1 MKVKKVLFYA
11 APVALAGF
19 LYLGEATGIG
29 EVLAKTVKTV
39 VKTETKGKYMGV
51 IQDVTGNNFDYNK
64 YIYEL
69 KTALFYCNEYDYYER
84 ITETEIQTEVP
95 DDPQPK
101 DVSVKVVP
109 TVDPEEEAA
118 RAEEEARAEE
128 AARAEEEKRRKE
140 EAESA
145 KIREEAR
152 ERARQEAIEKA
163 REEAAVKVQK
173 EAEQKTEDFVKE
185 IAKITEQAIQ
195 ASAKADKANG
205 EAAGTPT
212 AVIKTDYFTCF
223 TQEMLKQLASN
234 PNVNYEIHYRYQGK
248 RYVVVIPA
256 GTDYSQ
262 LKDSNGYYG
271 FRYLDSIFGGYE
283 EGTK

>member
-1 MKVKKVLFYA
+1 MKMKKILVYA

-19 LYLGEATGIG
+19 LYLGENTGAG
-29 EVLAKTVKTV
+29 EVLAKTIKTV
-39 VKTETKGKYMGV
+39 VQTKIPGTDAQLPEKILDTKTASLYLDGDYFYKFESESQPSGGDKEYHYKKYNV
-51 IQDVTGNNFDYNK
+51 IVTGY
-64 YIYEL
+64 
-69 KTALFYCNEYDYYER
+69 
-84 ITETEIQTEVP
+84 ETEVEVP
-95 DDPQPK
+95 DDPS
-101 DVSVKVVP
+101 DSGAGSKVVP
-109 TVDPEEEAA
+109 TVDPEAEKAEA
-118 RAEEEARAEE
+118 
-128 AARAEEEKRRKE
+128 EKRR
-140 EAESA
+140 
-145 KIREEAR
+145 
-152 ERARQEAIEKA
+152 Q
-163 REEAAVKVQK
+163 EAAVKVQK
-173 EAEQKTEDFVKE
+173 EAEQKTEDFAKE
-185 IAKITEQAIQ
+185 IAKMTEQAIQ
-195 ASAKADKANG
+195 ASAKTDEVNG
-205 EAAGTPT
+205 EAAVTPT

>member
-29 EVLAKTVKTV
+29 EVLAKTVTTV
-39 VKTETKGKYMGV
+39 VKTLMKGDYIGDTVTKGTL
-51 IQDVTGNNFDYNK
+51 DDK
-64 YIYEL
+64 YIYEVQTGEDDTFL
-69 KTALFYCNEYDYYER
+69 YKYYKK
-84 ITETEIQTEVP
+84 ITETETQTEVP
-95 DDPQPK
+95 DDPRSS

-109 TVDPEEEAA
+109 TVDPEAEA
-118 RAEEEARAEE
+118 
-128 AARAEEEKRRKE
+128 
-140 EAESA
+140 
-145 KIREEAR
+145 AR

-173 EAEQKTEDFVKE
+173 EAEQKTEDFAKE
-185 IAKITEQAIQ
+185 IAKMTEQAIQ
-195 ASAKADKANG
+195 ASAKTDEVNG

-223 TQEMLKQLASN
+223 TQEMLKQLAAN

-256 GTDYSQ
+256 GTDYRQ

>member
-29 EVLAKTVKTV
+29 EVLAKTVTTV
-39 VKTETKGKYMGV
+39 VKTLMKGDYIGETVTKGTL
-51 IQDVTGNNFDYNK
+51 DDK
-64 YIYEL
+64 YIYEVQTGEDDTFL
-69 KTALFYCNEYDYYER
+69 YKYYKK
-84 ITETEIQTEVP
+84 ITETETQTEVP
-95 DDPQPK
+95 DDPRSS

-109 TVDPEEEAA
+109 TVDPEAEA
-118 RAEEEARAEE
+118 
-128 AARAEEEKRRKE
+128 
-140 EAESA
+140 
-145 KIREEAR
+145 AR

-173 EAEQKTEDFVKE
+173 EAEQKTEDFAKE
-185 IAKITEQAIQ
+185 IAKMTEQAIQ
-195 ASAKADKANG
+195 ASAKTDEVNG

-223 TQEMLKQLASN
+223 TQEMLKQLAAN

>member
-19 LYLGEATGIG
+19 LYIGEATGIG
-29 EVLAKTVKTV
+29 EVLAKTVTTV
-39 VKTETKGKYMGV
+39 VKTVTEGNYKGV
-51 IQDVTGNNFDYNK
+51 ITLRSGNAFDYDK
-64 YIYEL
+64 YIY
-69 KTALFYCNEYDYYER
+69 KWKSQSADGDSYDYYER
-84 ITETEIQTEVP
+84 ITETETQTEVP
-95 DDPQPK
+95 DDPRSS

-109 TVDPEEEAA
+109 TVDPEAEAA
-118 RAEEEARAEE
+118 Q
-128 AARAEEEKRRKE
+128 
-140 EAESA
+140 
-145 KIREEAR
+145 

-173 EAEQKTEDFVKE
+173 EAEQKTEDFAKE
-185 IAKITEQAIQ
+185 IAKMIEQAIQ
-195 ASAKADKANG
+195 ASAKADEANG
-205 EAAGTPT
+205 EEAGTPT

-223 TQEMLKQLASN
+223 TQEMLKQLAAN

>member
-19 LYLGEATGIG
+19 LYIGEATGIG

-39 VKTETKGKYMGV
+39 IKTETKGKW
-51 IQDVTGNNFDYNK
+51 IRD
-64 YIYEL
+64 ISIS
-69 KTALFYCNEYDYYER
+69 FYSVDDKFIDEYYDENDTPYYKRYER

-95 DDPQPK
+95 DDPQSSV
-101 DVSVKVVP
+101 VSVKVVP
-109 TVDPEEEAA
+109 TVDPVAEA
-118 RAEEEARAEE
+118 
-128 AARAEEEKRRKE
+128 
-140 EAESA
+140 
-145 KIREEAR
+145 AR

-173 EAEQKTEDFVKE
+173 EAEQKTEDFAKE
-185 IAKITEQAIQ
+185 IAKMTEQAIQ
-195 ASAKADKANG
+195 ASAKTDEVNG

-223 TQEMLKQLASN
+223 TQGMLKQLAAN

>member
-19 LYLGEATGIG
+19 LYIGEATGIG

-39 VKTETKGKYMGV
+39 IQMETVGEYIGSES
-51 IQDVTGNNFDYNK
+51 TSTNNSEEYKDDN
-64 YIYEL
+64 YIYKLRSVNESAYVYDKYQII
-69 KTALFYCNEYDYYER
+69 KTD
-84 ITETEIQTEVP
+84 IVTETEVP
-95 DDPQPK
+95 DDPQSS

-109 TVDPEEEAA
+109 TVDPEAEA
-118 RAEEEARAEE
+118 
-128 AARAEEEKRRKE
+128 
-140 EAESA
+140 
-145 KIREEAR
+145 AR

-173 EAEQKTEDFVKE
+173 EAEQKTEDFAKE
-185 IAKITEQAIQ
+185 IAKMTEQAIQ
-195 ASAKADKANG
+195 ASAKTDEVNG

-223 TQEMLKQLASN
+223 TQEMLKQLAAN

>member
-19 LYLGEATGIG
+19 LYIGEATGIG
-29 EVLAKTVKTV
+29 EVLAKTVTTV
-39 VKTETKGKYMGV
+39 VKTLMKGDYIGDTVTKGTL
-51 IQDVTGNNFDYNK
+51 DDK
-64 YIYEL
+64 YIYEVQTGEDDTFL
-69 KTALFYCNEYDYYER
+69 YKYYKK
-84 ITETEIQTEVP
+84 ITETETQTEVP
-95 DDPQPK
+95 DDPRSS

-109 TVDPEEEAA
+109 TVDPEAEAA
-118 RAEEEARAEE
+118 Q
-128 AARAEEEKRRKE
+128 
-140 EAESA
+140 
-145 KIREEAR
+145 

-185 IAKITEQAIQ
+185 IAKMTEQAIQ
-195 ASAKADKANG
+195 TSAKADEANG
-205 EAAGTPT
+205 EEAGTPT

-223 TQEMLKQLASN
+223 TQEMLKQLAAN

>member
-19 LYLGEATGIG
+19 LYIGEATGIG

-39 VKTETKGKYMGV
+39 IKTETKGKW
-51 IQDVTGNNFDYNK
+51 IRD
-64 YIYEL
+64 ISIS
-69 KTALFYCNEYDYYER
+69 FYSVDDKFIDEYYDENDTPYYKRYER

-95 DDPQPK
+95 DDPQSS

-109 TVDPEEEAA
+109 TVDPEAEA
-118 RAEEEARAEE
+118 
-128 AARAEEEKRRKE
+128 
-140 EAESA
+140 
-145 KIREEAR
+145 AR
-152 ERARQEAIEKA
+152 ERARQEVIEKA

-173 EAEQKTEDFVKE
+173 EAEQKTEDFAKE
-185 IAKITEQAIQ
+185 IAKMTEQAIQ
-195 ASAKADKANG
+195 ASAKTDEVNG

-223 TQEMLKQLASN
+223 TQGMLKQLAAN

>member
-19 LYLGEATGIG
+19 LYIGEATGIG

-39 VKTETKGKYMGV
+39 IKTETKGKW
-51 IQDVTGNNFDYNK
+51 IRD
-64 YIYEL
+64 ISIS
-69 KTALFYCNEYDYYER
+69 FYSVDDKFIDEYYDENDTPYYKRYER
-84 ITETEIQTEVP
+84 ITETEIQTEVQ
-95 DDPQPK
+95 DDPQSS

-109 TVDPEEEAA
+109 TVDPEAEA
-118 RAEEEARAEE
+118 
-128 AARAEEEKRRKE
+128 
-140 EAESA
+140 
-145 KIREEAR
+145 AR

-173 EAEQKTEDFVKE
+173 EAEQKTEDFAKE
-185 IAKITEQAIQ
+185 IAKMTEQAIQ
-195 ASAKADKANG
+195 ASAKTDEVNG

-223 TQEMLKQLASN
+223 TQGMLKQLAAN

>member
-19 LYLGEATGIG
+19 LYIGEATGIG

-39 VKTETKGKYMGV
+39 IKTETKGKW
-51 IQDVTGNNFDYNK
+51 IRD
-64 YIYEL
+64 ISIS
-69 KTALFYCNEYDYYER
+69 FYSVDDKFIDEYYDENDTPYYKRYER

-95 DDPQPK
+95 DDPQSS

-109 TVDPEEEAA
+109 TVDPEAEAA
-118 RAEEEARAEE
+118 YQ
-128 AARAEEEKRRKE
+128 
-140 EAESA
+140 
-145 KIREEAR
+145 REL
-152 ERARQEAIEKA
+152 QEAIEKA
-163 REEAAVKVQK
+163 REEAEVKVQK
-173 EAEQKTEDFVKE
+173 EAEQKTQDFVKE
-185 IAKITEQAIQ
+185 IAKMTEQAIQ
-195 ASAKADKANG
+195 ASAKTDEVNG

-223 TQEMLKQLASN
+223 TQGMLKQLAAN

>member
-1 MKVKKVLFYA
+1 MKVKKALFYA

-39 VKTETKGKYMGV
+39 IQMETVGEYIGSES
-51 IQDVTGNNFDYNK
+51 TSTNNSEEYKDDN
-64 YIYEL
+64 YIYKLSSVNESAYVYDKYQII
-69 KTALFYCNEYDYYER
+69 KTD
-84 ITETEIQTEVP
+84 IVTETEVP
-95 DDPQPK
+95 DDPQSS

-109 TVDPEEEAA
+109 TVDPEAEKAEA
-118 RAEEEARAEE
+118 
-128 AARAEEEKRRKE
+128 EKRR
-140 EAESA
+140 
-145 KIREEAR
+145 
-152 ERARQEAIEKA
+152 Q
-163 REEAAVKVQK
+163 EAAVKVQK
-173 EAEQKTEDFVKE
+173 EAEQKTEDFINE
-185 IAKITEQAIQ
+185 ISKITEQAIQ
-195 ASAKADKANG
+195 AAMKFASGTDN
-205 EAAGTPT
+205 AAGTSAAQTST

-223 TQEMLKQLASN
+223 TQEMLKQLAAN

-262 LKDSNGYYG
+262 LKDSNGYFG

>member
-19 LYLGEATGIG
+19 LYIGEATGIG

-39 VKTETKGKYMGV
+39 IKTETKGKW
-51 IQDVTGNNFDYNK
+51 IRD
-64 YIYEL
+64 ISIS
-69 KTALFYCNEYDYYER
+69 FYSVDDKFIDEYYDENDTPYYKRYER

-95 DDPQPK
+95 DDPQSS

-109 TVDPEEEAA
+109 TVDPEAEA
-118 RAEEEARAEE
+118 
-128 AARAEEEKRRKE
+128 
-140 EAESA
+140 
-145 KIREEAR
+145 AR

-173 EAEQKTEDFVKE
+173 EAEQKTEDFAKE
-185 IAKITEQAIQ
+185 IAKMTEQAIQ
-195 ASAKADKANG
+195 ASAKADEANG
-205 EAAGTPT
+205 EEAGTPT

-223 TQEMLKQLASN
+223 TQDMLKQLAANS
-234 PNVNYEIHYRYQGK
+234 NVNYEIHYRYQGK

>member
-19 LYLGEATGIG
+19 LYIGEATGIG

-39 VKTETKGKYMGV
+39 IKTETKGKW
-51 IQDVTGNNFDYNK
+51 IRD
-64 YIYEL
+64 ISIS
-69 KTALFYCNEYDYYER
+69 FYSVDDKFIDEYYDENDTPYYKRYER

-95 DDPQPK
+95 DDPQPE

-109 TVDPEEEAA
+109 TVDPEAEAA
-118 RAEEEARAEE
+118 YQ
-128 AARAEEEKRRKE
+128 
-140 EAESA
+140 
-145 KIREEAR
+145 REL
-152 ERARQEAIEKA
+152 QEAIEKA
-163 REEAAVKVQK
+163 REEAEVKVQK
-173 EAEQKTEDFVKE
+173 EAEQKTQDFVKE
-185 IAKITEQAIQ
+185 IAKMTEQAIQ
-195 ASAKADKANG
+195 ASAKTDEVNG

-223 TQEMLKQLASN
+223 TQGMLKQLAAN

>member
-19 LYLGEATGIG
+19 LYIGEATGIG

-39 VKTETKGKYMGV
+39 IKTETKGKW
-51 IQDVTGNNFDYNK
+51 IKDISISDYSVDDKFIDEYCDENIDSYYK
-64 YIYEL
+64 RYE
-69 KTALFYCNEYDYYER
+69 K
-84 ITETEIQTEVP
+84 ITETETQTEVP
-95 DDPQPK
+95 DDSQSS

-109 TVDPEEEAA
+109 TVDPEAEA
-118 RAEEEARAEE
+118 
-128 AARAEEEKRRKE
+128 
-140 EAESA
+140 
-145 KIREEAR
+145 AR

-163 REEAAVKVQK
+163 WEEAAVKVQK
-173 EAEQKTEDFVKE
+173 EAEQKTEDFAKE
-185 IAKITEQAIQ
+185 IAKMTEQAIQ
-195 ASAKADKANG
+195 ASAKTDEVNG

-223 TQEMLKQLASN
+223 TQGMLKQLAAN

>member
-29 EVLAKTVKTV
+29 EVLAKTVTTV
-39 VKTETKGKYMGV
+39 VKTVTKGNYMGV
-51 IQDVTGNNFDYNK
+51 FTLQSGNAFDSDK
-64 YIYEL
+64 YIYVL
-69 KTALFYCNEYDYYER
+69 KERFFDREEYDYYER
-84 ITETEIQTEVP
+84 ITKTEIQTEVP
-95 DDPQPK
+95 DGPRPE

-109 TVDPEEEAA
+109 TVDPEAEAA
-118 RAEEEARAEE
+118 Q
-128 AARAEEEKRRKE
+128 
-140 EAESA
+140 
-145 KIREEAR
+145 

-195 ASAKADKANG
+195 ASAKAGEANG
-205 EAAGTPT
+205 EVAGTPT

-223 TQEMLKQLASN
+223 TQEMLKQLAAN

>member
-29 EVLAKTVKTV
+29 EVLAKTVTTV
-39 VKTETKGKYMGV
+39 VKTLMKGDYIGDTVTKGTL
-51 IQDVTGNNFDYNK
+51 DDK
-64 YIYEL
+64 YIYEVQTGEDDTFL
-69 KTALFYCNEYDYYER
+69 YKYYKK
-84 ITETEIQTEVP
+84 ITETETQTEVP
-95 DDPQPK
+95 DDPRSS

-109 TVDPEEEAA
+109 TVDPEAEA
-118 RAEEEARAEE
+118 
-128 AARAEEEKRRKE
+128 
-140 EAESA
+140 
-145 KIREEAR
+145 AR

-173 EAEQKTEDFVKE
+173 EAEQKTEDFAKE
-185 IAKITEQAIQ
+185 IAKMTEQAIQ
-195 ASAKADKANG
+195 ASAKTDEVNG

>member
-1 MKVKKVLFYA
+1 MKAMKMKKILVYA

-19 LYLGEATGIG
+19 LYLGENTGAG
-29 EVLAKTVKTV
+29 EVLAKTIKTV
-39 VKTETKGKYMGV
+39 VQTKIPGTEAQQSGETLATKTASLYLDGDYFYKFEYV
-51 IQDVTGNNFDYNK
+51 IQPSGGDKGYYYKKYNVIVTGY
-64 YIYEL
+64 
-69 KTALFYCNEYDYYER
+69 
-84 ITETEIQTEVP
+84 ETEVEVP
-95 DDPQPK
+95 DDPS
-101 DVSVKVVP
+101 DSGAGSKVVP
-109 TVDPEEEAA
+109 TVDPEAEKAEA
-118 RAEEEARAEE
+118 
-128 AARAEEEKRRKE
+128 EKRR
-140 EAESA
+140 
-145 KIREEAR
+145 
-152 ERARQEAIEKA
+152 Q
-163 REEAAVKVQK
+163 EAAVKVQK
-173 EAEQKTEDFVKE
+173 EAEQKTEDFAKE
-185 IAKITEQAIQ
+185 IAKMTEQAIQ
-195 ASAKADKANG
+195 ASAKTDEVDG

>member
-39 VKTETKGKYMGV
+39 IQTETVGNPDQVM
-51 IQDVTGNNFDYNK
+51 ISQETGQKFTTEN
-64 YIYEL
+64 YIYKL
-69 KTALFYCNEYDYYER
+69 TAKMPSGAYVYDKYPIIKTD
-84 ITETEIQTEVP
+84 IVTETEVP
-95 DDPQPK
+95 DDSQSS

-109 TVDPEEEAA
+109 TVDPEAEA
-118 RAEEEARAEE
+118 
-128 AARAEEEKRRKE
+128 
-140 EAESA
+140 
-145 KIREEAR
+145 
-152 ERARQEAIEKA
+152 A

-173 EAEQKTEDFVKE
+173 EAEQKTEDFAKE
-185 IAKITEQAIQ
+185 IAKMTEQAIQ
-195 ASAKADKANG
+195 ASAKTDDVNG

-223 TQEMLKQLASN
+223 TQEMLKQLAAN

>member
-19 LYLGEATGIG
+19 LYIGEATGIG
-29 EVLAKTVKTV
+29 EVLAKSVKTV
-39 VKTETKGKYMGV
+39 IKTETKGKW
-51 IQDVTGNNFDYNK
+51 IRD
-64 YIYEL
+64 ISIS
-69 KTALFYCNEYDYYER
+69 FYSVDDKFIDEYYDENDTPYYKRYER

-95 DDPQPK
+95 DDPQSS

-109 TVDPEEEAA
+109 TVDPEAEA
-118 RAEEEARAEE
+118 
-128 AARAEEEKRRKE
+128 
-140 EAESA
+140 
-145 KIREEAR
+145 AR

-173 EAEQKTEDFVKE
+173 EAEQKTEDFAKE
-185 IAKITEQAIQ
+185 IAKMTEQAIQ
-195 ASAKADKANG
+195 ASAKTDEVNG

-223 TQEMLKQLASN
+223 TQGMLKQLAAN

>member
-11 APVALAGF
+11 APVALAGS

-29 EVLAKTVKTV
+29 EVLAKTVTTV
-39 VKTETKGKYMGV
+39 VKTETKGNYMGV
-51 IQDVTGNNFDYNK
+51 FTLRSGNAFDSDK

-69 KTALFYCNEYDYYER
+69 KSLSVDGDRYDYYER
-84 ITETEIQTEVP
+84 IAETEIQTEVP
-95 DDPQPK
+95 DDPRSS

-109 TVDPEEEAA
+109 TVDPEAEAA
-118 RAEEEARAEE
+118 Q
-128 AARAEEEKRRKE
+128 
-140 EAESA
+140 
-145 KIREEAR
+145 

-173 EAEQKTEDFVKE
+173 EAEQKTEDFAKE
-185 IAKITEQAIQ
+185 IAKMTEQAIQ
-195 ASAKADKANG
+195 ASAKTDEVNG

-223 TQEMLKQLASN
+223 TQGMLKQLAAN

>member
-19 LYLGEATGIG
+19 LYIGEATGIG

-39 VKTETKGKYMGV
+39 IKTETKGKW
-51 IQDVTGNNFDYNK
+51 IRD
-64 YIYEL
+64 ISIS
-69 KTALFYCNEYDYYER
+69 FYSVDDKFIDEYYDENDTPYYKRYER
-84 ITETEIQTEVP
+84 ITETEIQTEEP
-95 DDPQPK
+95 DDPQSS

-109 TVDPEEEAA
+109 TVDPEAEA
-118 RAEEEARAEE
+118 
-128 AARAEEEKRRKE
+128 
-140 EAESA
+140 
-145 KIREEAR
+145 AR

-173 EAEQKTEDFVKE
+173 EAEQKTEDFAKE
-185 IAKITEQAIQ
+185 IAKMTEQAIQ
-195 ASAKADKANG
+195 ASAKTDEVNG

-223 TQEMLKQLASN
+223 TQGMLKQLAAN

>member
-19 LYLGEATGIG
+19 LYIGEATGIG

-39 VKTETKGKYMGV
+39 IKTETKGKW
-51 IQDVTGNNFDYNK
+51 IRD
-64 YIYEL
+64 ISIS
-69 KTALFYCNEYDYYER
+69 FYSVDDKFIDEYYDENDTPYYKRYER

-95 DDPQPK
+95 DDPRSS

-109 TVDPEEEAA
+109 TVDPEAEA
-118 RAEEEARAEE
+118 
-128 AARAEEEKRRKE
+128 
-140 EAESA
+140 
-145 KIREEAR
+145 AR

-173 EAEQKTEDFVKE
+173 EAEQKTEDFAKE
-185 IAKITEQAIQ
+185 IAKMTEQAIQ
-195 ASAKADKANG
+195 ASAKTDEING

>member
-19 LYLGEATGIG
+19 LYIGEATGIG

-39 VKTETKGKYMGV
+39 IKTETKGKW
-51 IQDVTGNNFDYNK
+51 IRD
-64 YIYEL
+64 ISIS
-69 KTALFYCNEYDYYER
+69 FYSVDDKFIDEYYDENDTPYYKRYER

-95 DDPQPK
+95 DDPQSS

-109 TVDPEEEAA
+109 TVDPEAEA
-118 RAEEEARAEE
+118 
-128 AARAEEEKRRKE
+128 
-140 EAESA
+140 
-145 KIREEAR
+145 AR

-173 EAEQKTEDFVKE
+173 EAEQKTEDFAKE
-185 IAKITEQAIQ
+185 IAKMTEQAIQ
-195 ASAKADKANG
+195 ASAKTDEVNG

-223 TQEMLKQLASN
+223 TQEMLKQLAAN

>member
-1 MKVKKVLFYA
+1 MKVKKMLFYA
-11 APVALAGF
+11 APVALAGS
-19 LYLGEATGIG
+19 LYLGGATGIG

-39 VKTETKGKYMGV
+39 IRTETAGEVVNGEHQSFGESRGQEYRNG
-51 IQDVTGNNFDYNK
+51 D
-64 YIYEL
+64 YIYILGTVANSYGKEWVYL
-69 KTALFYCNEYDYYER
+69 KYPIIVTD
-84 ITETEIQTEVP
+84 IVTEMEVP
-95 DDPQPK
+95 E

-109 TVDPEEEAA
+109 TVDPEAEAA
-118 RAEEEARAEE
+118 YQ
-128 AARAEEEKRRKE
+128 
-140 EAESA
+140 
-145 KIREEAR
+145 REL
-152 ERARQEAIEKA
+152 QEAIEKA
-163 REEAAVKVQK
+163 REEAEVKVQK

-185 IAKITEQAIQ
+185 IAKMTEQAIQ
-195 ASAKADKANG
+195 TSAKEDEANG
-205 EAAGTPT
+205 EEAGTPT

-223 TQEMLKQLASN
+223 TQDMLKQLAANS
-234 PNVNYEIHYRYQGK
+234 NVNYEIHYRYQGK

>member
-19 LYLGEATGIG
+19 LYIGEATGIG

-39 VKTETKGKYMGV
+39 IKTETKGKW
-51 IQDVTGNNFDYNK
+51 IRD
-64 YIYEL
+64 ISIS
-69 KTALFYCNEYDYYER
+69 FYSVDDKFIDEYYDENDTPYYKRYER

-95 DDPQPK
+95 DDPQPE

-109 TVDPEEEAA
+109 TVDPEAEA
-118 RAEEEARAEE
+118 
-128 AARAEEEKRRKE
+128 
-140 EAESA
+140 
-145 KIREEAR
+145 AR

-173 EAEQKTEDFVKE
+173 EAEQKTEDFAKE
-185 IAKITEQAIQ
+185 IAKMTEQAIQ
-195 ASAKADKANG
+195 ASAKTDEVNG

>member
-1 MKVKKVLFYA
+1 MKVKKALFYA

-39 VKTETKGKYMGV
+39 IQMETVGEYIGSES
-51 IQDVTGNNFDYNK
+51 TSTNNSEEYKDDN
-64 YIYEL
+64 YIYKLSSVNESAYVYDKYQII
-69 KTALFYCNEYDYYER
+69 KTD
-84 ITETEIQTEVP
+84 IVTETEVP
-95 DDPQPK
+95 DDPQSS

-109 TVDPEEEAA
+109 TVDPEAEKAEA
-118 RAEEEARAEE
+118 
-128 AARAEEEKRRKE
+128 EKRR
-140 EAESA
+140 
-145 KIREEAR
+145 
-152 ERARQEAIEKA
+152 Q
-163 REEAAVKVQK
+163 EAAVKVQK
-173 EAEQKTEDFVKE
+173 EAEQKTEDFINE
-185 IAKITEQAIQ
+185 ISKITEQAIQ
-195 ASAKADKANG
+195 AAMKSASGTDN
-205 EAAGTPT
+205 AAGTSAAQTST

-223 TQEMLKQLASN
+223 TQEMLKQLAAN

-262 LKDSNGYYG
+262 LKDSNGYFG

>member
-1 MKVKKVLFYA
+1 MKVKKALFYA

-39 VKTETKGKYMGV
+39 IQMETVGEYIGSES
-51 IQDVTGNNFDYNK
+51 TSTNNSEEYKDDN
-64 YIYEL
+64 YIYKLSSVNESAYVYDKYQII
-69 KTALFYCNEYDYYER
+69 KTD
-84 ITETEIQTEVP
+84 IVTETEVP
-95 DDPQPK
+95 DDPQSS

-109 TVDPEEEAA
+109 TVDPEAEKAEA
-118 RAEEEARAEE
+118 
-128 AARAEEEKRRKE
+128 EKRRQ
-140 EAESA
+140 ES
-145 KIREEAR
+145 
-152 ERARQEAIEKA
+152 
-163 REEAAVKVQK
+163 AVKVQK
-173 EAEQKTEDFVKE
+173 EAEQKTEDFINE
-185 IAKITEQAIQ
+185 ISKITEQAIQ
-195 ASAKADKANG
+195 AAMKSASGTDN
-205 EAAGTPT
+205 AAGTSAAQTST

-223 TQEMLKQLASN
+223 TQEMLKQLAAN

>member
-19 LYLGEATGIG
+19 LYIGEATGIG

-39 VKTETKGKYMGV
+39 IKTETKGKW
-51 IQDVTGNNFDYNK
+51 IRD
-64 YIYEL
+64 ISIS
-69 KTALFYCNEYDYYER
+69 FYSVDDKFIDEYYDENDTPYYKRYER

-95 DDPQPK
+95 DDPQSS

-109 TVDPEEEAA
+109 TVDPEAEAA
-118 RAEEEARAEE
+118 YQ
-128 AARAEEEKRRKE
+128 
-140 EAESA
+140 
-145 KIREEAR
+145 REL
-152 ERARQEAIEKA
+152 QEAIEKA

-173 EAEQKTEDFVKE
+173 EAEQKTEDFAKE
-185 IAKITEQAIQ
+185 IAKMTEQAIQ
-195 ASAKADKANG
+195 ASAKTDEVNG

-223 TQEMLKQLASN
+223 TQGMLKQLAAN

>member
-1 MKVKKVLFYA
+1 MKVKKALFYA

-39 VKTETKGKYMGV
+39 IRTETAGEVVNGEHQSFGESRGQEYRDPDG
-51 IQDVTGNNFDYNK
+51 D
-64 YIYEL
+64 YIYILGTVANSYGKEWVYL
-69 KTALFYCNEYDYYER
+69 KYPIIVTD
-84 ITETEIQTEVP
+84 IVTEMEVP
-95 DDPQPK
+95 E
-101 DVSVKVVP
+101 DVNVKVVP
-109 TVDPEEEAA
+109 TVDPEAEAA
-118 RAEEEARAEE
+118 YQ
-128 AARAEEEKRRKE
+128 
-140 EAESA
+140 
-145 KIREEAR
+145 REL
-152 ERARQEAIEKA
+152 QEAIEKA
-163 REEAAVKVQK
+163 REEAEVKVQK

-185 IAKITEQAIQ
+185 IAKMTEQAIQ
-195 ASAKADKANG
+195 TSAKEDEANG
-205 EAAGTPT
+205 EEVGTPT

-223 TQEMLKQLASN
+223 TQDMLKQLAANS
-234 PNVNYEIHYRYQGK
+234 NVNYEIHYRYQGK

>member
-19 LYLGEATGIG
+19 LYIGEATGIG

-39 VKTETKGKYMGV
+39 IKTETKGKWIRDISISFYSV
-51 IQDVTGNNFDYNK
+51 DDKFIDEYYDENDTPDYK
-64 YIYEL
+64 R
-69 KTALFYCNEYDYYER
+69 YER

-95 DDPQPK
+95 DDPQSS

-109 TVDPEEEAA
+109 TVDPEAEA
-118 RAEEEARAEE
+118 
-128 AARAEEEKRRKE
+128 
-140 EAESA
+140 
-145 KIREEAR
+145 AR

-173 EAEQKTEDFVKE
+173 EAEQKTEDFAKE
-185 IAKITEQAIQ
+185 IAKMTEQAIQ
-195 ASAKADKANG
+195 ASAKTDEVNG

>member
-29 EVLAKTVKTV
+29 EVLAKTVTTV
-39 VKTETKGKYMGV
+39 VKTLMKGDYIGETVTKGTL
-51 IQDVTGNNFDYNK
+51 DDK
-64 YIYEL
+64 YIYEAQTGEGDIL
-69 KTALFYCNEYDYYER
+69 YKYYKK

-95 DDPQPK
+95 DDPQSS

-109 TVDPEEEAA
+109 TVDPEAEAA
-118 RAEEEARAEE
+118 Q
-128 AARAEEEKRRKE
+128 
-140 EAESA
+140 
-145 KIREEAR
+145 

-173 EAEQKTEDFVKE
+173 EAEQKTEDFAKE
-185 IAKITEQAIQ
+185 IAKMTEQAIQ
-195 ASAKADKANG
+195 ASAKTDEVNG

-223 TQEMLKQLASN
+223 TQGMLKQLAAN

>member
-11 APVALAGF
+11 APVALAGA

-29 EVLAKTVKTV
+29 EVLAKTVTTV
-39 VKTETKGKYMGV
+39 VKTVTKGNYMGV
-51 IQDVTGNNFDYNK
+51 FTLRSGNAFDSDK
-64 YIYEL
+64 YIYVL
-69 KTALFYCNEYDYYER
+69 KEVFFDREEYDYYER
-84 ITETEIQTEVP
+84 ITKTEIQTEVP
-95 DDPQPK
+95 DDPRSS
-101 DVSVKVVP
+101 DVSVKIVP
-109 TVDPEEEAA
+109 TVDPEAEAA
-118 RAEEEARAEE
+118 YQ
-128 AARAEEEKRRKE
+128 
-140 EAESA
+140 
-145 KIREEAR
+145 REL
-152 ERARQEAIEKA
+152 QEAIEKA

-185 IAKITEQAIQ
+185 IAKMTEQAIQ
-195 ASAKADKANG
+195 ASAKADEANG

-223 TQEMLKQLASN
+223 TQEMLKQLAAN

>member
-1 MKVKKVLFYA
+1 MKVKKALFYA

-19 LYLGEATGIG
+19 LYIGEATGIG
-29 EVLAKTVKTV
+29 EVLAKTVTTV
-39 VKTETKGKYMGV
+39 VKTLMKGDYIGETVTKGAL
-51 IQDVTGNNFDYNK
+51 DDK
-64 YIYEL
+64 YIYEAQTGEGDIL
-69 KTALFYCNEYDYYER
+69 YKYYKK
-84 ITETEIQTEVP
+84 ITETETQTEVP
-95 DDPQPK
+95 DDPRSS

-109 TVDPEEEAA
+109 TVDPEAEA
-118 RAEEEARAEE
+118 
-128 AARAEEEKRRKE
+128 
-140 EAESA
+140 
-145 KIREEAR
+145 AR

-173 EAEQKTEDFVKE
+173 EAEQKTEDFAKE
-185 IAKITEQAIQ
+185 IAKMTEQAIQ
-195 ASAKADKANG
+195 ASAKTDEVNG

-223 TQEMLKQLASN
+223 TQGMLKQLAAN

>member
-19 LYLGEATGIG
+19 LYIGEATGIG

-39 VKTETKGKYMGV
+39 IKTETKGKW
-51 IQDVTGNNFDYNK
+51 IRD
-64 YIYEL
+64 ISIS
-69 KTALFYCNEYDYYER
+69 FYSVDDKFIDEYYDENDTPYYKRYER

-95 DDPQPK
+95 DDPQSS

-109 TVDPEEEAA
+109 TVDPEAEAA
-118 RAEEEARAEE
+118 R
-128 AARAEEEKRRKE
+128 
-140 EAESA
+140 
-145 KIREEAR
+145 
-152 ERARQEAIEKA
+152 ERTRQEAIEKA

-173 EAEQKTEDFVKE
+173 EAEQKTEDFTKE
-185 IAKITEQAIQ
+185 IAKMTEQAIQ
-195 ASAKADKANG
+195 ASAKTDEING

>member
-11 APVALAGF
+11 APVALAGS
-19 LYLGEATGIG
+19 LYLGGATGIG

-39 VKTETKGKYMGV
+39 IRTETAGEVVNGEHQSFGESRGQEYRDPDG
-51 IQDVTGNNFDYNK
+51 D
-64 YIYEL
+64 YIYILGTVANSYGKEWVYL
-69 KTALFYCNEYDYYER
+69 KYPIIVTD
-84 ITETEIQTEVP
+84 IVTEMEVP
-95 DDPQPK
+95 E
-101 DVSVKVVP
+101 DVNVKVVP
-109 TVDPEEEAA
+109 TVDPEAEAA
-118 RAEEEARAEE
+118 YQ
-128 AARAEEEKRRKE
+128 
-140 EAESA
+140 
-145 KIREEAR
+145 REL
-152 ERARQEAIEKA
+152 QEAIEKA
-163 REEAAVKVQK
+163 REEAEVKVQK

-185 IAKITEQAIQ
+185 IAKMTEQAIQ
-195 ASAKADKANG
+195 ASAKADEANG
-205 EAAGTPT
+205 EEAGTPT

-223 TQEMLKQLASN
+223 TQDMLKQLAANS
-234 PNVNYEIHYRYQGK
+234 NVNYEIHYRYQGK